1 MEAFPDTDLML
12 FLAFALTF
20 AIEIARFWALYAL
33 KLNLVWAGGWRY
45 AYYLQYVALCAG
57 LGSGVATLVFW
68 GIHRAWLF
76 LKPNVYAG
84 GFFLVLL
91 SFLIFALL
99 SSALTKAW
107 PKKKARTWAAILTLV
122 DLVFFVWKGTRLFF
136 GGTLLLMFT
145 SAFGQ
150 VISFTSW
157 NDLVRWVRRTAP
169 TAGEGD
175 SADSVRVQF
184 FIEVDGAL
192 VRTAKG
198 VEVQGEIVDG
208 LPGAQEKAWAQKLME
223 RIRIATLVE
232 NLEQLRNPPQAVAP
246 QSAAHPAAALGG
258 GPAPTGRAVA
268 SSAPPAVATGS
279 SYPMSPEQ
287 VAGTVEAVNS
297 LQQRLEFEDELA
309 ALIAANIG
317 TLNARREAID
327 QSREPT
333 AKKEELLRKE
343 VQRLLEQRFGRRL
356 RSLLYWHYEMPKEGV
371 RLSVTRA
378 PNVTVKPMLDLAEY
392 LGIFVSLLG
401 YGK

>member
-1 MEAFPDTDLML
+1 METFDTNLML
-12 FLAFALTF
+12 FFAFSLTF

-33 KLNLVWAGGWRY
+33 KLNLVWTGGWRY

-57 LGSGVATLVFW
+57 LGSGVATFVFW

-76 LKPNVYAG
+76 LKPNVYTG

-99 SSALTKAW
+99 SSALTKGW
-107 PKKKARTWAAILTLV
+107 PKKKARTWAAILTLI
-122 DLVFFVWKGTRLFF
+122 DLVFFVWKGTRFFF
-136 GGTLLLMFT
+136 GGTLLLLFT
-145 SAFGQ
+145 SAIGQ
-150 VISFTSW
+150 IISFTSW
-157 NDLVRWVRRTAP
+157 NDLVRWVNRVAP
-169 TAGEGD
+169 TAGEGV
-175 SADSVRVQF
+175 SANGVRVQF

-198 VEVQGEIVDG
+198 VEIRGEIVDG
-208 LPGAQEKAWAQKLME
+208 TPGAQEKTWAQKLLE

-232 NLEQLRNPPQAVAP
+232 SSDQLRNPPPVVVP
-246 QSAAHPAAALGG
+246 QSRADPAAAFAG
-258 GPAPTGRAVA
+258 GPAQTGRATAPAA
-268 SSAPPAVATGS
+268 SSAAARGS

-287 VAGTVEAVNS
+287 VAGAVEAVNS

-317 TLNARREAID
+317 TLNARRESID
-327 QSREPT
+327 QSKEPT

-343 VQRLLEQRFGRRL
+343 VQRLLEQRFGKRL
-356 RSLLYWHYEMPKEGV
+356 RSLLYWHYDMPKEGV

-378 PNVTVKPMLDLAEY
+378 PKVTIKPMLSLSEY
-392 LGIFVSLLG
+392 MGIFVSLLG